1 MKKLVLS
8 IFALGMM
15 AASFTSCEDAPND
28 VINNMVYISEAA
40 SASAGEI
47 ILGKTGEVSTGV
59 VTVRTGQ
66 VAEKNIKVKIALDNA
81 ALTSYNTR
89 NDVEFAMIPTGLS
102 FAIPEGYEIQ
112 VRPRSGLAAKNGV
125 TVLNTPGTIDSDYRG
140 EVKVILINHG
150 KDSFTVNNGD
160 RIAQLI
166 VAPVTQGIFE
176 KAEELDSTE
185 RGEGGFGSTGVNA

>member
-1 MKKLVLS
+1 MNKV
-8 IFALGMM
+8 
-15 AASFTSCEDAPND
+15 
-28 VINNMVYISEAA
+28 
-40 SASAGEI
+40 
-47 ILGKTGEVSTGV
+47 
-59 VTVRTGQ
+59 
-66 VAEKNIKVKIALDNA
+66 NIKFVAQEGAIIPEYKTSGA
-81 ALTSYNTR
+81 AGA
-89 NDVEFAMIPTGLS
+89 DVCAFLSEPVVIKSGEFAMIPTGLS

-150 KDSFTVNNGD
+150 KDAFTVNNDD

-176 KAEELDSTE
+176 KTDELDSTE